1 MADYKNYGLL
11 VDYKYCSNCHSCEI
25 ACQEDKD
32 LQLGQFGIKVY
43 ENGPFKKDDPQ
54 LDDAWDW
61 DYVPIPT
68 GRCDLCAERLDAGK
82 KPMCVKH
89 CLAFCLDYGPLEE
102 LAKKAIDLGEKVAI
116 FRPTI

>member
-32 LQLGQFGIKVY
+32 LEVGKYGIKVF
-43 ENGPFKKDDPQ
+43 EKGPFKKDTPK

-68 GRCDLCAERLDAGK
+68 EICDLCATRLDAGK

-89 CLAFCLDYGPLEE
+89 CLAFCLDYGPLDE
-102 LAKKAIDLGEKVAI
+102 LAKKAMDLGEKVAI
-116 FRPTI
+116 FKPF